1 MRKSCAAATTSMH
14 KLYPIMAHPTP
25 GEFARV
31 FQSVKRPK
39 GDCDLHEMKEKVQN
53 VSEVCQ
59 YGEKKKKV
67 VYSD

>member
-39 GDCDLHEMKEKVQN
+39 GDCNLHEMKEKVQN
-53 VSEVCQ
+53 VSEVASM
-59 YGEKKKKV
+59 ERKR
-67 VYSD
+67 